1 MSETIFAAFEGNPYF
16 TAGFGL
22 FGVGTALAV
31 LRKGFVQGA
40 SIARR
45 RLLVTLEIP
54 SKDKAYPWVLNWMTS
69 SPTASAW
76 NPTLSVQTQH
86 TRHDNG
92 STKTEFG
99 LVAGPGTHFFRY
111 RGAWFMVERT
121 RERQMLDL
129 TNAAPWE
136 TVTLTTLTRDRKL
149 FAELLEESRVLALE
163 KEEGKTVIYSSY
175 GPDWRPFGQPRRR
188 RPLDSVVLDD
198 GVTEKILNDVRG
210 FIDNGRWYYDR
221 GIPYRRG
228 YLLYGVPGSGKTS
241 FILALAGHLE
251 YNICVLN
258 LAERG
263 LTDDRLNHLLSH
275 APHRSLILLEDIDA
289 AFSKREQTDKQGFS
303 SMVTFSGLLNAL
315 DGVASSEER
324 IIFMT
329 TNHASQLDPALIRP
343 GRVDVRHEFGWATPH
358 QIRGMFRRFF
368 ANADEKLCERF
379 VQSLADRHVST
390 AMLQGHFV
398 ENRDSADLAVER
410 ASHLG
415 TAKLQIERRT

>member
-1 MSETIFAAFEGNPYF
+1 MTETILAAFEGNPYF

-22 FGVGTALAV
+22 FGVGTALA
-31 LRKGFVQGA
+31 LFRSSFVHGA
-40 SIARR
+40 RLARS
-45 RLLVTLEIP
+45 RLLVSLEIP
-54 SKDKAYPWVLNWMTS
+54 SKDKAYPWVLHWMST
-69 SPTASAW
+69 SPTTKAW
-76 NPTLSVQTQH
+76 SPTLSVQTQH

-99 LVAGPGTHFFRY
+99 LVAGPGTHVFRF

-129 TNAAPWE
+129 SNAAPWE
-136 TVTLTTLTRDRKL
+136 TVTLTTLSRDRKL
-149 FAELLEESRVLALE
+149 FPQLLEEARVLALE

-188 RPLDSVVLDD
+188 RPLDSVLLAE
-198 GVTEKILNDVRG
+198 GVSERILKDVRG
-210 FIDNGRWYYDR
+210 FIDNGSWYYDR

-289 AFSKREQTDKQGFS
+289 AFSKRAQSDKQGFA

-329 TNHASQLDPALIRP
+329 TNHVSQLDPALIRP
-343 GRVDVRHEFGWATPH
+343 GRVDLREEFGWATPH

-368 ANADEKLCERF
+368 GDSDVELCEKF
-379 VQSLADRHVST
+379 VKALQGRHVST
-390 AMLQGHFV
+390 AVLQGHFV
-398 ENRDSADLAVER
+398 EYRDSPKLAVER
-410 ASHLG
+410 AI
-415 TAKLQIERRT
+415 QIGSPASP